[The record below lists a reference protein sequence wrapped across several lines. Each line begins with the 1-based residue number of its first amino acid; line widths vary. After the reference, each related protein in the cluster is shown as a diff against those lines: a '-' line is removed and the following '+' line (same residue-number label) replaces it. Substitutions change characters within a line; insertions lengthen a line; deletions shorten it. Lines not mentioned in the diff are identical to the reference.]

1 MGEEEATL
9 THSIHRN
16 SAGVNRRVILV
27 KHNPTTDPAA
37 FLLDGLA
44 HLALGERKIA
54 KVVLIQDGRNAQIW

>member
-1 MGEEEATL
+1 MGEEEVHSHT

-27 KHNPTTDPAA
+27 KHNPTTDFPAA

-44 HLALGERKIA
+44 HLL
-54 KVVLIQDGRNAQIW
+54 Q